1 MGAFS
6 SSLDLFYGLGEF
18 PGEVL
23 VALFRRLF
31 GDHPASVGETYF
43 EHLITATSFGI
54 RMVLAGIACMVHG
67 LVPAIF
73 MTRGSDTVSTLHERM
88 VVSRR
93 EIHKSLI
100 Q

>member
-6 SSLDLFYGLGEF
+6 SSLDLFYGLSNSRN
-18 PGEVL
+18 VV
-23 VALFRRLF
+23 VALLRKLF

-43 EHLITATSFGI
+43 EHLITATSFGM
-54 RMVLAGIACMVHG
+54 RMILGGVACMVHG
-67 LVPAIF
+67 LVPGIF

-88 VVSRR
+88 VVSRQPKIR
-93 EIHKSLI
+93 KPLI